1 MVYLYIKQEN
11 DPKVLKN
18 SSNINFDQ
26 RGYKIHYGYRKC
38 TSKIQ
43 QGNDLKGFIN
53 LSKMR
58 FDQRVKKFVMGTKI
72 G

>member
-1 MVYLYIKQEN
+1 MYLYIKQGN

-18 SSNINFDQ
+18 SSNIKFDQ

-43 QGNDLKGFIN
+43 QENDLKGLIN

-58 FDQRVKKFVMGTKI
+58 FDQRVKKFVI
-72 G
+72 GKKVG